1 MLTLLLGAG
10 VHRDA
15 LAGAP
20 DRPAALRMLAG
31 SQAMTPNWLMTH
43 LTW

>member
-1 MLTLLLGAG
+1 MLTLFLGAG

-20 DRPAALRMLAG
+20 DLPAAIRMLAG
-31 SQAMTPNWLMTH
+31 SQEMIPDWLMNH